1 MKSEIGI
8 LSGKV
13 SETRYTSPELELLNV
28 NAESGFATSNYGE
41 PEAQVTICMGLNITF
56 NSGWL

>member
-41 PEAQVTICMGLNITF
+41 PGSAGDDLYGTEYNF
-56 NSGWL
+56 

>member
-28 NAESGFATSNYGE
+28 NAESGFATSNIGTIDDLYEEDYG
-41 PEAQVTICMGLNITF
+41 IY
-56 NSGWL
+56 